1 MIAIGQMGGAG
12 PASVVLFELRE
23 EQSVLKIEF
32 NLKIELSEGV
42 AAHQVFL
49 DGSSLFIRSA
59 RLVA

>member
-42 AAHQVFL
+42 AAH
-49 DGSSLFIRSA
+49 
-59 RLVA
+59 